1 MKVILTIENHEDA
14 VAAQKML
21 GAYLGEEVSK
31 STTKKTTT
39 KRSITKSEAK
49 GPEAKGLEAKEPE
62 VKELETKTEDIDL
75 AELTTI
81 AKAAVAKTDRATV
94 KDVISAYGAKLSE
107 VNASDYEALS
117 EELKAL

>member
-21 GAYLGEEVSK
+21 GAYLGKEVSK
-31 STTKKTTT
+31 SAAKKTTT
-39 KRSITKSEAK
+39 KRLTTKE
-49 GPEAKGLEAKEPE
+49 PEAKEPE
-62 VKELETKTEDIDL
+62 VEKSEAKEPETKTESIDL
-75 AELTTI
+75 AELTKI
-81 AKAAVAKTDRATV
+81 AKAAVAKTDRAIV

-107 VNASDYEALS
+107 VDTNDYEALS